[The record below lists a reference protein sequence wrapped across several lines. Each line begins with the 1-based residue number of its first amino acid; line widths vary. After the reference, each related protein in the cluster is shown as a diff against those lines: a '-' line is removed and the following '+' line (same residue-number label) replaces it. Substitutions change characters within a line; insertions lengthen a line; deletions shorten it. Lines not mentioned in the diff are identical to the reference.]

1 MIVGKYE
8 MASVR
13 FISSYLYSN
22 WLTSTLPYLIPS
34 VLAAFLLATRRL
46 DFPKSF
52 PDPSMAR
59 FASSVERTFVTC
71 SAPNIT
77 GGKIHR

>member
-1 MIVGKYE
+1 VLHKKTHTGDKPYE
-8 MASVR
+8 CDICKKKFSQ
-13 FISSYLYSN
+13 LGH
-22 WLTSTLPYLIPS
+22 
-34 VLAAFLLATRRL
+34 LARHL

-52 PDPSMAR
+52 PGPSMAR

-77 GGKIHR
+77 RGRHCLH